1 MAEDKGAEPLRNTTT
16 VVVNVEDTNDNV
28 PMFTESSY
36 STTVREGLTTLP
48 LTIPNLQYID
58 GDSTEAFRRSHFS
71 ITSVHGPEGEAGTI
85 ILALSP
91 GLLPNFLILHTKSW
105 EVGLGT
111 RLQPYYIDV
120 NLSYH
125 CSPNT
130 VDTDLF
136 SVSTNADDVSG
147 TVILNRPV
155 DYELYT
161 SYRVSLSV
169 TNDADLSSSLCTP
182 NEIRE

>member
-16 VVVNVEDTNDNV
+16 VVVNVLDTNDNV

-48 LTIPNLQYID
+48 LTITNLQYSD

-71 ITSVHGPEGEAGTI
+71 IISMHGPEGETGTTTKLCHFVHHCMI
-85 ILALSP
+85 I
-91 GLLPNFLILHTKSW
+91 
-105 EVGLGT
+105 
-111 RLQPYYIDV
+111 
-120 NLSYH
+120 
-125 CSPNT
+125 SPNA
-130 VDTDLF
+130 VDPNLF
-136 SVSTNADDVSG
+136 SVSTNSNDVSG
-147 TVILNRPV
+147 MVSLNNPV

-169 TNDADLSSSLCTP
+169 TNDVALSSSLCEP
-182 NEIRE
+182 NEIREHR